1 VRKSYGEKKRG
12 RPAGWSKQMREALA
26 DVSDRLQDVGDKR
39 IDDAI
44 VAHRAGRVGTSQ
56 DALTGLKG
64 AEATAGGKAHDGK
77 PLKGKLR

>member
-1 VRKSYGEKKRG
+1 MRKSYGEKKRR

-26 DVSDRLQDVGDKR
+26 DVSDHLQGVGDKQ

-44 VAHRAGRVGTSQ
+44 VAHRAGGPEASQ

-64 AEATAGGKAHDGK
+64 AEANAGAKAHDVK
-77 PLKGKLR
+77 PLKGKSR